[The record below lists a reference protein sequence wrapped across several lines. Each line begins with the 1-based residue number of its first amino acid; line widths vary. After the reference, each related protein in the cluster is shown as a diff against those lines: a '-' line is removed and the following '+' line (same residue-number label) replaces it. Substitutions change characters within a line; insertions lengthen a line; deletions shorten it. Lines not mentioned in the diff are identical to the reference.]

1 MSLKLWVG
9 RPLAPV
15 PPEFRPSFRFDRV
28 GDRWGFGAG
37 VRYQLMLRSRSLVRA
52 LLTSTVVAAAIA
64 LAGCTSDGTPASTE
78 NSGSIGSFVRN
89 LFGIK
94 SEDQAAVAHNE
105 ASVEPPAP
113 KTKPATS
120 KPKHPAVAAA
130 GATQP
135 KSGPQP
141 GPSAQPQKTSAQPR
155 KKAKQPAGPNEKAHA
170 KREREAPQATAR
182 AKASKPAVQEQ
193 TTDSVSQKAQE
204 ANPAVVPSPRADEPL
219 NDKRRDERLVTTAG
233 TAWPVLPNT
242 EGAGV
247 SATGATGGEPA
258 ETANANAVQLVDPN
272 EVNDLDRAAAATVS
286 TESSWSTYLLLILGA
301 ALAAASATWF
311 LVKMPPVYA
320 RRAAGLR
327 MHTSEW
333 Q

>member
-1 MSLKLWVG
+1 MNLKLWVG

-28 GDRWGFGAG
+28 WDRWGFGAG

-78 NSGSIGSFVRN
+78 NSGSIGSFARN

-94 SEDQAAVAHNE
+94 SEDQAAVARSE
-105 ASVEPPAP
+105 ALVEPPAP

-155 KKAKQPAGPNEKAHA
+155 KKAKQPAGQNEKAHA
-170 KREREAPQATAR
+170 KREQEAPRATAP
-182 AKASKPAVQEQ
+182 AKGDKPAVQEQ
-193 TTDSVSQKAQE
+193 AADSISQKPAE
-204 ANPAVVPSPRADEPL
+204 AAPTVVPSSREDQPL
-219 NDKRRDERLVTTAG
+219 NAESRNENLVATAAA
-233 TAWPVLPNT
+233 AWPIIPNT
-242 EGAGV
+242 EG
-247 SATGATGGEPA
+247 TGAGGA
-258 ETANANAVQLVDPN
+258 AANANAVQLVDPN
-272 EVNDLDRAAAATVS
+272 EVNDLDRAAATVS
-286 TESSWSTYLLLILGA
+286 TESSWSTYLLLIFA

-311 LVKMPPVYA
+311 LVKMAPVYA

>member
-1 MSLKLWVG
+1 MNLKLWVG

-28 GDRWGFGAG
+28 WDRWGFGAG
-37 VRYQLMLRSRSLVRA
+37 VRYQLTLRSRSLVRA

-130 GATQP
+130 GAIQP

-141 GPSAQPQKTSAQPR
+141 GPSAQPR
-155 KKAKQPAGPNEKAHA
+155 KKAKQPAGQNEKAHA
-170 KREREAPQATAR
+170 KREQEAPRATAP
-182 AKASKPAVQEQ
+182 AKGDKPAVQEQ
-193 TTDSVSQKAQE
+193 AADSISQKPAE
-204 ANPAVVPSPRADEPL
+204 AAPTVVPSSREDQPL
-219 NDKRRDERLVTTAG
+219 NAESRNENLVATAAA
-233 TAWPVLPNT
+233 AWPIIPNT
-242 EGAGV
+242 EG
-247 SATGATGGEPA
+247 TGAGGA
-258 ETANANAVQLVDPN
+258 AANANAVQLVDPN
-272 EVNDLDRAAAATVS
+272 EVNDLDRAAATVS
-286 TESSWSTYLLLILGA
+286 TESSWSTYLLLIFA

-311 LVKMPPVYA
+311 LVKMAPVYA
-320 RRAAGLR
+320 RRAAGPR
-327 MHTSEW
+327 MHTSER

>member
-1 MSLKLWVG
+1 MNLKLWVG

-28 GDRWGFGAG
+28 WDRWGFGAG

-52 LLTSTVVAAAIA
+52 VVTSTVVAAAIA

-105 ASVEPPAP
+105 ASVEPPAS

-141 GPSAQPQKTSAQPR
+141 GPSAQPR
-155 KKAKQPAGPNEKAHA
+155 KKAKQPAGQNEKAHA
-170 KREREAPQATAR
+170 KREQEAPRATAP
-182 AKASKPAVQEQ
+182 AKGDKPAVREQ
-193 TTDSVSQKAQE
+193 AADSISQKPAE
-204 ANPAVVPSPRADEPL
+204 AAPTVVPSSGADQPL
-219 NDKRRDERLVTTAG
+219 NAESRNENLVAAAAA
-233 TAWPVLPNT
+233 AWPIIPNT
-242 EGAGV
+242 EG
-247 SATGATGGEPA
+247 TGAGGAAADTTEA
-258 ETANANAVQLVDPN
+258 ANANAVQLVDPN
-272 EVNDLDRAAAATVS
+272 EVNELDRAAETAQA
-286 TESSWSTYLLLILGA
+286 ESSWSTYLLLLLGA
-301 ALAAASATWF
+301 ALAAASAMWF
-311 LVKMPPVYA
+311 FLRMASIFA
-320 RRAAGLR
+320 RRAANAR
-327 MHTSEW
+327 MHMSNP
-333 Q
+333 

>member
-1 MSLKLWVG
+1 MNLKLWVG

-28 GDRWGFGAG
+28 WDRWGFGAG

-64 LAGCTSDGTPASTE
+64 FAGCTSDGTPASTE

-120 KPKHPAVAAA
+120 QPNHPAVAAA

-155 KKAKQPAGPNEKAHA
+155 KKAKQPAGQNEKAHA
-170 KREREAPQATAR
+170 KREQEAPPATAP
-182 AKASKPAVQEQ
+182 AKGDKPAVHEQ
-193 TTDSVSQKAQE
+193 AADSILQKLAE
-204 ANPAVVPSPRADEPL
+204 AAPTVVPSSREDQPL
-219 NDKRRDERLVTTAG
+219 NAESRNENLVPTAAA
-233 TAWPVLPNT
+233 AWPIIPNT
-242 EGAGV
+242 EG
-247 SATGATGGEPA
+247 TGAGGA
-258 ETANANAVQLVDPN
+258 AANANAVQLVDPN

-311 LVKMPPVYA
+311 LLKMAPVYA
-320 RRAAGLR
+320 RRAAGPR

>member
-1 MSLKLWVG
+1 MNLKLWVG

-94 SEDQAAVAHNE
+94 SEDPAAVAHNE
-105 ASVEPPAP
+105 ASAEPPAP

-120 KPKHPAVAAA
+120 KPNHPAVAAA

-155 KKAKQPAGPNEKAHA
+155 KKAKQPAGQNEKAHA
-170 KREREAPQATAR
+170 KREQEAPRATAP
-182 AKASKPAVQEQ
+182 AKGDKPAVQEQ
-193 TTDSVSQKAQE
+193 AADSISQKPAE
-204 ANPAVVPSPRADEPL
+204 AAPTVVPSSREDQPL
-219 NDKRRDERLVTTAG
+219 NAESRNENLVATAAA
-233 TAWPVLPNT
+233 AWPIIPNT
-242 EGAGV
+242 EG
-247 SATGATGGEPA
+247 TGAGGA
-258 ETANANAVQLVDPN
+258 AANANAVQLVDPN
-272 EVNDLDRAAAATVS
+272 EVNDLDRAAATVS
-286 TESSWSTYLLLILGA
+286 TESSWSTYLLLIFA

-311 LVKMPPVYA
+311 LVKMAPVYA
-320 RRAAGLR
+320 RRAAGPR
-327 MHTSEW
+327 MHTSER

>member
-1 MSLKLWVG
+1 MNVKLWVG

-28 GDRWGFGAG
+28 WDRWGFGAG

-78 NSGSIGSFVRN
+78 NSGSIGGFVRN

-113 KTKPATS
+113 KTKSATS

-135 KSGPQP
+135 RSVQQP
-141 GPSAQPQKTSAQPR
+141 GPSAEPQKTSAQPR
-155 KKAKQPAGPNEKAHA
+155 KKAKQPAGQNEKAHA
-170 KREREAPQATAR
+170 KREQEAPRATAP
-182 AKASKPAVQEQ
+182 AKGDKPAVQEQ
-193 TTDSVSQKAQE
+193 AADSISQKPAE
-204 ANPAVVPSPRADEPL
+204 AAPTVVPSSREDQPL
-219 NDKRRDERLVTTAG
+219 NAESRNENLVATAAA
-233 TAWPVLPNT
+233 AWPIIPNT
-242 EGAGV
+242 EG
-247 SATGATGGEPA
+247 TGAGGA
-258 ETANANAVQLVDPN
+258 AANANVVQMVDPN
-272 EVNDLDRAAAATVS
+272 EVNDLDRAAATVS
-286 TESSWSTYLLLILGA
+286 TESSWSTYLLLIFA

-311 LVKMPPVYA
+311 LVKMAPVYA
-320 RRAAGLR
+320 RRAAGPR
-327 MHTSEW
+327 MHTSER

>member
-1 MSLKLWVG
+1 MNLKLWVG

-113 KTKPATS
+113 KTKSATS

-135 KSGPQP
+135 RSVQQP
-141 GPSAQPQKTSAQPR
+141 GPSAEPQKTSAQPR
-155 KKAKQPAGPNEKAHA
+155 KKAKQPAGQNEKAHA
-170 KREREAPQATAR
+170 KREQEAPRATAP
-182 AKASKPAVQEQ
+182 AKGDKPAVQEQ
-193 TTDSVSQKAQE
+193 AADSISQKPAE
-204 ANPAVVPSPRADEPL
+204 AAPTVVPSSREDQPL
-219 NDKRRDERLVTTAG
+219 NAESRNENLVATAAA
-233 TAWPVLPNT
+233 AWPIIPNT
-242 EGAGV
+242 EGPGAG
-247 SATGATGGEPA
+247 GAA
-258 ETANANAVQLVDPN
+258 ANANAVQLVDPN
-272 EVNDLDRAAAATVS
+272 EVNDLDRAAATVS
-286 TESSWSTYLLLILGA
+286 TESSWSTYLLLIFA

-311 LVKMPPVYA
+311 LVKMAPVYA
-320 RRAAGLR
+320 RRAAGPR
-327 MHTSEW
+327 MHTSER

>member
-1 MSLKLWVG
+1 MNLKLWVG

-28 GDRWGFGAG
+28 WDRWGFGAG

-155 KKAKQPAGPNEKAHA
+155 KKAKQAHA
-170 KREREAPQATAR
+170 KREQEAPRATAP
-182 AKASKPAVQEQ
+182 AKGDKPAVQEQ
-193 TTDSVSQKAQE
+193 AADSISQKPAE
-204 ANPAVVPSPRADEPL
+204 AAPTVVPSSREDQPL
-219 NDKRRDERLVTTAG
+219 NAESRNENLVTAAAA
-233 TAWPVLPNT
+233 AWPIIPNT
-242 EGAGV
+242 EG
-247 SATGATGGEPA
+247 TGAGGAAADTTEA
-258 ETANANAVQLVDPN
+258 ANANAVQLVDPN
-272 EVNDLDRAAAATVS
+272 EVNELDRAAETAQA
-286 TESSWSTYLLLILGA
+286 ESSWSTYLLLLLGA
-301 ALAAASATWF
+301 ALAAASAMWF
-311 LVKMPPVYA
+311 FLRMASIFA
-320 RRAAGLR
+320 RRAANSR
-327 MHTSEW
+327 MHMSNP
-333 Q
+333 

>member
-1 MSLKLWVG
+1 MNLKLWVG

-28 GDRWGFGAG
+28 WDRWGFGAG

-64 LAGCTSDGTPASTE
+64 LVGCTSDGTPASTE

-94 SEDQAAVAHNE
+94 SEDQAAVAHDE
-105 ASVEPPAP
+105 ASLEPPAP

-155 KKAKQPAGPNEKAHA
+155 KKAKQPAGQNEKAHA
-170 KREREAPQATAR
+170 KREQEAPRATAP
-182 AKASKPAVQEQ
+182 AKGDKPALQEQ
-193 TTDSVSQKAQE
+193 AADSISQKPAE
-204 ANPAVVPSPRADEPL
+204 AAPTVVPSSREDQPL
-219 NDKRRDERLVTTAG
+219 NAESRNENLVTAAAA
-233 TAWPVLPNT
+233 AWPIIPNT
-242 EGAGV
+242 ESTGAGGV
-247 SATGATGGEPA
+247 AADTTEA
-258 ETANANAVQLVDPN
+258 ANANAVQLVDPN
-272 EVNDLDRAAAATVS
+272 EVNELDRAAIV
-286 TESSWSTYLLLILGA
+286 ESSWVNYLLWMLGA
-301 ALAAASATWF
+301 ALAAAFAMWF
-311 LVKMPPVYA
+311 FS
-320 RRAAGLR
+320 R
-327 MHTSEW
+327 M
-333 Q
+333 

>member
-1 MSLKLWVG
+1 MNLKLWVG

-28 GDRWGFGAG
+28 WDRWGFGAG

-94 SEDQAAVAHNE
+94 SEDPAAVAHNE

-113 KTKPATS
+113 KTKSATS

-135 KSGPQP
+135 RSVQQP
-141 GPSAQPQKTSAQPR
+141 GPSAEPQKTSAQPR
-155 KKAKQPAGPNEKAHA
+155 KKAKQPAGQNEKAHA
-170 KREREAPQATAR
+170 KREQEAPRATAP
-182 AKASKPAVQEQ
+182 AKGDKPAVQEQ
-193 TTDSVSQKAQE
+193 AADSISQKPAE
-204 ANPAVVPSPRADEPL
+204 AAPTVVPSSREDQPL
-219 NDKRRDERLVTTAG
+219 NAESRNENLVATAAA
-233 TAWPVLPNT
+233 AWPIIPNT
-242 EGAGV
+242 EG
-247 SATGATGGEPA
+247 TGAGGA
-258 ETANANAVQLVDPN
+258 AANANAVQLVDPN
-272 EVNDLDRAAAATVS
+272 EVNDLDRAAATVS
-286 TESSWSTYLLLILGA
+286 TESSWSTYLLLIFA

-311 LVKMPPVYA
+311 LVKMAPVYA
-320 RRAAGLR
+320 RRAAGPR
-327 MHTSEW
+327 MHTSER

>member
-1 MSLKLWVG
+1 MNLKLWVG

-28 GDRWGFGAG
+28 WDRWGFGAG

-135 KSGPQP
+135 KSVPQP
-141 GPSAQPQKTSAQPR
+141 GPSAEPQKTSAQPR
-155 KKAKQPAGPNEKAHA
+155 KKAKQPAGQNEKAHA
-170 KREREAPQATAR
+170 KREQEAPRATAP
-182 AKASKPAVQEQ
+182 AKGDKPAVQEQ
-193 TTDSVSQKAQE
+193 AADSMSQKPAE
-204 ANPAVVPSPRADEPL
+204 AAPAVVPSSREDQPL
-219 NDKRRDERLVTTAG
+219 NAESRNENLVATAAA
-233 TAWPVLPNT
+233 AWPIIPNT
-242 EGAGV
+242 EG
-247 SATGATGGEPA
+247 TGAGGA
-258 ETANANAVQLVDPN
+258 AANANAVQLVDPN

-286 TESSWSTYLLLILGA
+286 TESSWSTYLLWILGA
-301 ALAAASATWF
+301 ALAAASAMWF
-311 LVKMPPVYA
+311 FVKMAPVYA
-320 RRAAGLR
+320 RRAAGPR
-327 MHTSEW
+327 MHTSEL

>member
-1 MSLKLWVG
+1 MNLKLWVD

-28 GDRWGFGAG
+28 WDRCGFGAG

-52 LLTSTVVAAAIA
+52 VVTSTVVAAAIA

-78 NSGSIGSFVRN
+78 NSGSVGSFVRN

-141 GPSAQPQKTSAQPR
+141 GPSARPQKTSAQPR
-155 KKAKQPAGPNEKAHA
+155 KKAKQPAGQNEKAHA
-170 KREREAPQATAR
+170 KREQEAPRATAP
-182 AKASKPAVQEQ
+182 AKGDKPAVQEQ
-193 TTDSVSQKAQE
+193 AADSISQKPAE
-204 ANPAVVPSPRADEPL
+204 AAPTVVPSSGADQPL
-219 NDKRRDERLVTTAG
+219 NAESRNENLVTAASA
-233 TAWPVLPNT
+233 AWPIIPNT
-242 EGAGV
+242 EVPGAG
-247 SATGATGGEPA
+247 GAAADTTEA
-258 ETANANAVQLVDPN
+258 ANANAVQLVDPN
-272 EVNDLDRAAAATVS
+272 EVNELDRAAETAQG
-286 TESSWSTYLLLILGA
+286 ESSWSTYLLLLLGA

-311 LVKMPPVYA
+311 LVKMSPVYA
-320 RRAAGLR
+320 RRAAGPR

>member
-1 MSLKLWVG
+1 MNLKLWVG

-28 GDRWGFGAG
+28 WDRWGFGAG

-52 LLTSTVVAAAIA
+52 VVTSTVVAAAIA

-155 KKAKQPAGPNEKAHA
+155 KKAKQPAGQNEKAHA
-170 KREREAPQATAR
+170 KREQEAPRATAP
-182 AKASKPAVQEQ
+182 AKGDKPAVQEQ
-193 TTDSVSQKAQE
+193 AADSISQKPAE
-204 ANPAVVPSPRADEPL
+204 AAPTVVPSSGADQPL
-219 NDKRRDERLVTTAG
+219 NAESRNENLVAAAAA
-233 TAWPVLPNT
+233 AWPIIPNT
-242 EGAGV
+242 EG
-247 SATGATGGEPA
+247 TGAGRA
-258 ETANANAVQLVDPN
+258 AANANAVQLVDPN

-286 TESSWSTYLLLILGA
+286 TKSSWSTYLLLILGA

-311 LVKMPPVYA
+311 LVKMAPVYA
-320 RRAAGLR
+320 RRAAGPR

>member
-15 PPEFRPSFRFDRV
+15 QPEFRPSFRFDRV
-28 GDRWGFGAG
+28 WDRWGFGAG
-37 VRYQLMLRSRSLVRA
+37 VRYQLMLRSRFLVRA

-89 LFGIK
+89 LSGIK

-105 ASVEPPAP
+105 ASAEPPAP

-135 KSGPQP
+135 KSVSQP
-141 GPSAQPQKTSAQPR
+141 GPSAEPQKTSAQPR
-155 KKAKQPAGPNEKAHA
+155 KKAKQPAGQNEKAHA
-170 KREREAPQATAR
+170 KREQEAPRATAPAR
-182 AKASKPAVQEQ
+182 EDKPAVQEQ
-193 TTDSVSQKAQE
+193 AADSISQKPAE
-204 ANPAVVPSPRADEPL
+204 ATPTVVPSSREDQPL
-219 NDKRRDERLVTTAG
+219 NAESRNENLVATAAA
-233 TAWPVLPNT
+233 AWPIIPNT
-242 EGAGV
+242 EGAG
-247 SATGATGGEPA
+247 GAA
-258 ETANANAVQLVDPN
+258 ANANAVQLVDPN

-286 TESSWSTYLLLILGA
+286 TESSWSTYLLLI
-301 ALAAASATWF
+301 
-311 LVKMPPVYA
+311 
-320 RRAAGLR
+320 
-327 MHTSEW
+327 
-333 Q
+333 

>member
-37 VRYQLMLRSRSLVRA
+37 VRYQLTLRSRSLVRA

-155 KKAKQPAGPNEKAHA
+155 KKAKQPAGQNQNEKAHA
-170 KREREAPQATAR
+170 KREQEAPRATAP
-182 AKASKPAVQEQ
+182 AKGDKPAVQEQ
-193 TTDSVSQKAQE
+193 AADSISQKPAE
-204 ANPAVVPSPRADEPL
+204 AAPTVVPSSRENQPL
-219 NDKRRDERLVTTAG
+219 NAESRNENLVATAAA
-233 TAWPVLPNT
+233 AWPIIPNT
-242 EGAGV
+242 EG
-247 SATGATGGEPA
+247 TGAGGA
-258 ETANANAVQLVDPN
+258 AANANAVQLVDPN
-272 EVNDLDRAAAATVS
+272 EVNDLDRAAATVS
-286 TESSWSTYLLLILGA
+286 TESSWSTYLLLIFA

-311 LVKMPPVYA
+311 LVKMAPVYA
-320 RRAAGLR
+320 RRAAGPR
-327 MHTSEW
+327 MHTSER